1 MITIGGLG
9 NNAGAF
15 LGTIICVSTLKGIN
29 IIHQMVAPGLIGT
42 QWVRLIGYFEDIAL
56 GSLLL
61 FFLIFKPRGLIPE
74 KRLNITG
81 INYDGIINEK
91 KMAGEVLRSSRSKD
105 ED

>member
-1 MITIGGLG
+1 MSSNVSVACGAYVVSSVVIHICMWIGG
-9 NNAGAF
+9 AA
-15 LGTIICVSTLKGIN
+15 
-29 IIHQMVAPGLIGT
+29 GLIGT

-61 FFLIFKPRGLIPE
+61 LFLIFKPRDLIPE